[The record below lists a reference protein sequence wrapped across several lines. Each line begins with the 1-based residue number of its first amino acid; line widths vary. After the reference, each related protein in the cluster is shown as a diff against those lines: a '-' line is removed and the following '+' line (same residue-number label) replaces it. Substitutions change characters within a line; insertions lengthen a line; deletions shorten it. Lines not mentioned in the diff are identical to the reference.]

1 MTVRRRVPR
10 NGLKDI
16 GKIYEERAE
25 RYSGVNLKAVK
36 DEQVFRK

>member
-1 MTVRRRVPR
+1 MTVRRRVSR
-10 NGLKDI
+10 NGPKDI

-36 DEQVFRK
+36 DEQVFR

>member
-1 MTVRRRVPR
+1 MSVRRRVSR
-10 NGLKDI
+10 KGQKDI

-36 DEQVFRK
+36 YEQVFRK